1 MLKKDEV
8 LKALSVAV
16 DPDTKADLLSSGQ
29 VKNINIYK
37 DGIQV
42 VLAPKNPTPE
52 RLQMIKNQVQA
63 QLERLPDHGIIKID
77 FTPEVPETPKEAS
90 SSKIKH
96 TIALAS
102 GKGGVGKSTVAIYLA
117 LSLARRG
124 YSVGLLDADIYG
136 ASAHLM
142 IGPKSSIGVNGRQLI
157 PANAYGIKLM
167 SMGFFANTESPV
179 IWRGP
184 LVGKAV
190 RDFIELTE
198 WGELD
203 YLIVDL
209 PPGTGDAPLTL
220 AQSIKLDGIILVTT
234 PQEAAANVAA
244 KSYYMFK
251 RLGIPVIGLVEN
263 MSYFICGKCGER
275 TDLFGESGG
284 ERTASKIGV
293 KFLGRLPLVPDV
305 AKAADRGEPVDEH
318 NGEKFINEFSNLTEQ
333 IISLILQREGAA

>member
-1 MLKKDEV
+1 MLQKDEV
-8 LKALSVAV
+8 LKALSAAV
-16 DPDTKADLLSSGQ
+16 DPDTNSSLLNSGQ

-42 VLAPKNPTPE
+42 ILAPKNPTPE
-52 RLQMIKNQVQA
+52 RLEKIKGQVQA
-63 QLERLPDHGIIKID
+63 QLEKLPDHGIIKID
-77 FTPEVPETPKEAS
+77 FTPEVPQISKPSNS
-90 SSKIKH
+90 SVIKH

-117 LSLARRG
+117 LSLAQKG

-142 IGPKSSIGVNGRQLI
+142 IGPKSSIEVKGRQLI
-157 PANAYGIKLM
+157 PAKAYGLKIM
-167 SMGFFANTESPV
+167 SMGYFTNTESPV

-220 AQSIKLDGIILVTT
+220 AQSLNLDGIVLVTT

-251 RLGIPVIGLVEN
+251 RLGIPVLGVVEN
-263 MSYFICGKCGER
+263 MSYYVCSNCGKR
-275 TDLFGESGG
+275 TELFGSSGG
-284 ERTASKIGV
+284 ERTAEKTGLR
-293 KFLGRLPLVPDV
+293 FLGKLPLVPEV
-305 AKAADRGEPVDEH
+305 AMAADRGEPVSNEEA
-318 NGEKFINEFSNLTEQ
+318 GQFVKEFSSFTELLL
-333 IISLILQREGAA
+333 SLIPEKEVKN

>member
-1 MLKKDEV
+1 MLQKDQV
-8 LKALSVAV
+8 LKALSVAL
-16 DPDTKADLLSSGQ
+16 DPDTNTDLLSSGQ
-29 VKNINIYK
+29 IKNINIYK

-42 VLAPKNPTPE
+42 ILAPKNPTPE
-52 RLQMIKNQVQA
+52 RLQKIRSQVQE
-63 QLERLPDHGIIKID
+63 QLEKLPEHGIIKID
-77 FTPEVPETPKEAS
+77 FTPEVPETSKEAS

-117 LSLARRG
+117 LSLSRKG
-124 YSVGLLDADIYG
+124 FSVGLLDADIYG

-142 IGPKSSIGVNGRQLI
+142 IGPKASIGVNGRQLV

-203 YLIVDL
+203 YLVVDL

-234 PQEAAANVAA
+234 PQEAAASVAA

-263 MSYFICGKCGER
+263 MSYFICQKCGAR
-275 TDLFGESGG
+275 TELFGQSGG

-293 KFLGRLPLVPDV
+293 KFLGKLPLVPKV
-305 AKAADRGEPVDEH
+305 AMAADKGEPVDEKH
-318 NGEKFINEFSNLTEQ
+318 ADSFIKEFNTLTEQ
-333 IISLILQREGAA
+333 IINLISEKGLQ